1 MTNRA
6 SIIIIW
12 AAPGLLWKF
21 PTKDFTTA
29 IKDIANYW
37 ILLSFLF
44 LQPGSRS
51 WKTFYAKLNGL
62 KLDIYNDEEEASKV
76 ISFFEPF

>member
-29 IKDIANYW
+29 IKYTANHW

-51 WKTFYAKLNGL
+51 WKTFYAKLDGL

>member
-44 LQPGSRS
+44 L
-51 WKTFYAKLNGL
+51 
-62 KLDIYNDEEEASKV
+62 
-76 ISFFEPF
+76 